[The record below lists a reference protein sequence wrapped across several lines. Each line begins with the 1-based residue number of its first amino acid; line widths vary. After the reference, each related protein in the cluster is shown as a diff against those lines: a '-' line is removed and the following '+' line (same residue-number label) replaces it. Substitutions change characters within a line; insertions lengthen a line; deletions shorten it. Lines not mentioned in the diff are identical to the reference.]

1 MAMFQFIIKS
11 IIYCLLFLFSF
22 PLLFSVIFFTLTI
35 IDYSSSEKIEG
46 TVVSCV
52 SKLTR
57 STNTSYPDK
66 TYKNYFK
73 QVQIEDGS
81 MIVGNYGYSSE
92 SSCKNRIDEKVEV
105 LVNGNKKEIYTFED
119 FFLPPL
125 FFILICIFIYGFVF
139 MVFRKYKRLSKI
151 KKPT

>member
-1 MAMFQFIIKS
+1 MFKFIIKS
-11 IIYCLLFLFSF
+11 IIYFLLFLFSL
-22 PLLFSVIFFTLTI
+22 PLLFSVLFLILTI
-35 IDYSSSEKIEG
+35 VDYSNSEKIKG
-46 TVVSCV
+46 TVVSCI
-52 SKLTR
+52 SKTTR
-57 STNTSYPDK
+57 SINSSYPDK
-66 TYKNYFK
+66 TYQNYFK
-73 QVQIEDGS
+73 QVQVEDGS
-81 MIVGNYGYSSE
+81 IIVGNYGYSSE